1 MLVHLIVLAP
11 RIMRSLIIVTIWL
24 SDSGSA
30 C

>member
-11 RIMRSLIIVTIWL
+11 RIMRLLIIVTIWL